1 MLTPTLT
8 TAQKERY
15 SRHLLLPGFGAEGQR
30 RLLDA
35 RVLVIGAGGLGAPV
49 SLYLAAAGVGCLGL
63 VDHDRVDAGNLQRQ
77 VLFGTADVGRKKVA
91 AAAERLRGLNPDVTV
106 VEHDTW
112 LTAANA
118 EALISQYDLVVDGT
132 DNFATR
138 YLVNDVCVWT
148 GRPNVYAS
156 IYRFDGQVSIFGAP
170 GGPCYRCV
178 FPEPPPPGAVPSCA
192 EAGVLGVLP
201 GVLGSLQAAEALKW
215 LTGTGEPLV
224 GRLLLADVGSGRFRT
239 LSVDPDPD
247 CAVCGQHP
255 TITEP
260 VDYDAFCASAAT
272 QESSPTPEPSPT
284 GESMF
289 FSPSVPEMTVREL
302 HAKQAAADDFLLLDV
317 RNPEELEIADLDGTL
332 IPMGE
337 LTARMEE
344 LEPWREKDVVV
355 MCRSGARSA
364 QVVAYLRQQGF
375 GKAVNLKGG
384 ILAWSREIDPSVA
397 TY

>member
-1 MLTPTLT
+1 MLT

-15 SRHLLLPGFGAEGQR
+15 SRHLLLPGFGVEGQQ

-35 RVLVIGAGGLGAPV
+35 RVLVVGAGGLGAPV
-49 SLYLAAAGVGCLGL
+49 ALYLAAAGVGCLGL
-63 VDHDRVDAGNLQRQ
+63 VDNDRVDAGNLQRQ

-106 VEHDTW
+106 VEHDMW
-112 LTAANA
+112 LTSENA
-118 EALISQYDLVVDGT
+118 MAVISQYDLVVDGT

-156 IYRFDGQVSIFGAP
+156 IYRFDGQVSIFAAP

-260 VDYDAFCASAAT
+260 VDYDAFC
-272 QESSPTPEPSPT
+272 SSGAGMEPSSTQQP
-284 GESMF
+284 MF
-289 FSPSVPEMTVREL
+289 FSPSVPEMTVKEL
-302 HAKQAAADDFLLLDV
+302 HAKQAGSHDFLLLDV
-317 RNPEELEIADLDGTL
+317 RNPEELDIADLDGTL

-337 LTARMEE
+337 LTTRMDE
-344 LEPWREKDVVV
+344 LEPWREKEVVV

-364 QVVAYLRQQGF
+364 QVVAYLRQEGF
-375 GKAVNLKGG
+375 SKAFNLKGG